1 MTTLWERFK
10 FAVATDLDAVVAKKE
25 DKNPLALLNRYITEA
40 ENQTTATGKWVERQS
55 QLNGKLEK
63 ELAEASAMLDK
74 RQNQLELAQASG
86 ESDLADFAAM
96 EVQAYS
102 DRAKTLQNNL
112 DENIAEL
119 TGLEHRYEEM
129 KHKVKDMKV
138 KQLQLMGKENATRA
152 HHQMDK
158 VLSPELVA
166 ERIGSFDD
174 MASYI
179 TTLGA
184 KVEERH
190 ERSAMERRLE
200 SLEKNSANQ
209 KEIV

>member
-1 MTTLWERFK
+1 MTTLWDRLK
-10 FAVATDLDAVVAKKE
+10 FAVATDVDALIAKKE
-25 DKNPLALLNRYITEA
+25 DKNPLALLNRYITES
-40 ENQTTATGKWVERQS
+40 ENQTTATGKWVERQA

-63 ELAEASAMLDK
+63 ELADAVAMLHK
-74 RQNQLELAQASG
+74 RQNQSDLAQASG
-86 ESDLADFAAM
+86 EADLADFAAR
-96 EVQAYS
+96 EVATYAA
-102 DRAKTLQNNL
+102 RVATLQHNL

-119 TGLEHRYEEM
+119 TTLEQRYEEM

-152 HHQMDK
+152 HYQMDK
-158 VLSPELVA
+158 LLSPELVA

-174 MASYI
+174 MTSYI
-179 TTLGA
+179 TTLGS

-200 SLEKNSANQ
+200 FLEKNSANQ
-209 KEIV
+209 KELV